1 MENVDSVLRFHVV
14 FLFKYSCNF
23 TYDNKIILN
32 QKKTKVVN
40 FATDI
45 TIQLTL
51 IFLLI
56 AIVIAPL
63 IAPFVTGYVNTNY
76 HPCGNNTGIF
86 PGAIY
91 IKNGMKCNNEYISRK
106 EDSAVK

>member
-1 MENVDSVLRFHVV
+1 MENVDSVLWFHVV
-14 FLFKYSCNF
+14 FLFKCSCNF

-32 QKKTKVVN
+32 QKTKGSQFRHRHN
-40 FATDI
+40 NTANSYI
-45 TIQLTL
+45 
-51 IFLLI
+51 LLI

-63 IAPFVTGYVNTNY
+63 IAPFVTGYVNANY

>member
-1 MENVDSVLRFHVV
+1 MENVDSVLWFHVV
-14 FLFKYSCNF
+14 FLFKCSCNF

-32 QKKTKVVN
+32 QKTKVVN

-63 IAPFVTGYVNTNY
+63 IAPFVTGYVNANY

>member
-1 MENVDSVLRFHVV
+1 MIEMFDSVLWFHVV
-14 FLFKYSCNF
+14 SFLNVHVILL
-23 TYDNKIILN
+23 TIIKVFLI
-32 QKKTKVVN
+32 KKTKVVN

-63 IAPFVTGYVNTNY
+63 IAPFVTGYVNANY

-86 PGAIY
+86 REQSILKMA
-91 IKNGMKCNNEYISRK
+91 
-106 EDSAVK
+106 

>member
-1 MENVDSVLRFHVV
+1 
-14 FLFKYSCNF
+14 
-23 TYDNKIILN
+23 
-32 QKKTKVVN
+32 
-40 FATDI
+40 
-45 TIQLTL
+45 
-51 IFLLI
+51 
-56 AIVIAPL
+56 PL

-91 IKNGMKCNNEYISRK
+91 IKNGMKCNNGYISRK